1 MWQCGEWRRALVQ
14 KTGAIFT
21 RMAIEFETK
30 SNEEIPAE
38 LQSQFV
44 GRDGGFV
51 LDARSWLLVSV
62 IGGREFKAT
71 A

>member
-1 MWQCGEWRRALVQ
+1 
-14 KTGAIFT
+14 
-21 RMAIEFETK
+21 MAIEFETK